1 MVFPSVRA
9 AGPGGNQRDD
19 RVEVYPWALFGSVT
33 TTAWLADALY
43 LYHFRVAREFPF
55 SKIALVTAAT
65 VAGTVDVAVMTN
77 PSGDRRNFSRLVSS
91 GPLTPAINSE
101 AQLAMTAPDKA
112 QPFVDYW
119 LGFSTHDATLT
130 ILRVGTSAAA
140 MLAGTKG
147 IVKSTVWSSGI
158 PSTVDMG
165 ASPTGVGAMPALAL
179 IA

>member
-1 MVFPSVRA
+1 MGLSPLP
-9 AGPGGNQRDD
+9 PGGDQCDD
-19 RVEVYPWALFGSVT
+19 RFEIHDWGLFGSVT
-33 TTAWLADALY
+33 TAAWLADALY
-43 LYHFRVAREFPF
+43 LYRFRVARPFPF
-55 SKIALVTAAT
+55 SKISLVTAAT

-91 GPLTPAINSE
+91 GPVTPAVSSE
-101 AQLAMTAPDKA
+101 AQLAMTSAGLA
-112 QPFVDYW
+112 LPFVDYW

-130 ILRVGTSAAA
+130 ILRVGTSAVA

-147 IVKSTVWSSGI
+147 IVKSSVWSSGI
-158 PSTVDMG
+158 PATVDMG

>member
-1 MVFPSVRA
+1 MGLSPQP
-9 AGPGGNQRDD
+9 PGGAQYDD
-19 RVEVYPWALFGSVT
+19 RFEIYPWGLFGSVT

-43 LYHFRVAREFPF
+43 LYRFRVARAFPF
-55 SKIALVTAAT
+55 SKIALVAAAT

-77 PSGDRRNFSRLVSS
+77 PSGDRRNFSRLFSS

-101 AQLAMTAPDKA
+101 AQFAMTAAGVA

-130 ILRVGTSAAA
+130 ILRVGTSAVA
-140 MLAGTKG
+140 MLAGYKG
-147 IVKSTVWSSGI
+147 IVKSSVWSSGI

-179 IA
+179 IV